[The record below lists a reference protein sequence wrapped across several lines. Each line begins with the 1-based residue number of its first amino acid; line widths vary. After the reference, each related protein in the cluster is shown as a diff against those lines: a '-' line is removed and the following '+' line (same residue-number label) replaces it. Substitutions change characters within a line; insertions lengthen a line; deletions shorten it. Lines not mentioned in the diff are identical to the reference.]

1 MTLMRLIAF
10 LLILCATPA
19 PRSWAAPA
27 PRFEKV
33 RHVITDAID
42 DKTFPSAVVAVMQR
56 DRILFH
62 EAFGRLTYD
71 PSSPKTDTA
80 TIYDLASVTKVL
92 ATTLS
97 LMRLYDEGKIKLDDP
112 VIKYIPEFGVNGKE
126 QITLQNLC
134 LHNAG
139 LVEYRHYSE
148 TCKTPEAV
156 MAAIYSD
163 TLIYPTGTRTVYSD
177 LDFILLGEVVHRIT
191 GQRLDQYYEVTFR
204 KPLGLISTFFC
215 PPDSLLSRIA
225 PTEADPNWLF
235 PQKRP
240 LVHDPNAALLGGVAG
255 HAGLFSTSG
264 DILKLMKM
272 VMAGGT
278 ANGKRFLKKET
289 IKLFTTR
296 DPVLGQRALGW
307 DVKTGGEKASV
318 GKYFSQKSYGHLGFT
333 GTSVWVDPTRDLCVV
348 FLTNRVYP
356 TSANIKI
363 RSVRRLLHNAVIES
377 IEARPKA
384 VLN

>member
-1 MTLMRLIAF
+1 MRFFAF
-10 LLILCATPA
+10 LLVLCALPLHHS
-19 PRSWAAPA
+19 RAAQSSG
-27 PRFEKV
+27 FEKV
-33 RHVITDAID
+33 RHVVTDAIE
-42 DKTFPSAVVAVMQR
+42 DKAFPSAVVAIMQHN
-56 DRILFH
+56 RILFH
-62 EAFGRLTYD
+62 EAFGRLTYE
-71 PSSPKTDTA
+71 PSSPKADTT

-97 LMRLYDEGKIKLDDP
+97 LMKLYDEGKLKLDDP
-112 VIKYIPEFGVNGKE
+112 VTKYIPEFGSNGKGH
-126 QITLQNLC
+126 ITLRNLC

-139 LVEYRHYSE
+139 LIEFRHYYE

-156 MAAIYSD
+156 MQAIYNDS
-163 TLIYPTGTRTVYSD
+163 LIYPTGTRTVYSD
-177 LDFILLGEVVHRIT
+177 LDFILLGEVVRRIT
-191 GQRLDQYYEVTFR
+191 GQRLDQYFEATFR
-204 KPLGLISTFFC
+204 KPLGLTSTCFC

-225 PTEADPNWLF
+225 PTEADPNWHF

-289 IKLFTTR
+289 VKLFTAR
-296 DPVLGQRALGW
+296 DSVLGQRALGW
-307 DVKTGGEKASV
+307 DIKTGGEKASV
-318 GKYFSQKSYGHLGFT
+318 GKYFSRKSYGHLGYT

-356 TSANIKI
+356 TSSNIKI

-377 IEARPKA
+377 LEKKPKLA
-384 VLN
+384 D